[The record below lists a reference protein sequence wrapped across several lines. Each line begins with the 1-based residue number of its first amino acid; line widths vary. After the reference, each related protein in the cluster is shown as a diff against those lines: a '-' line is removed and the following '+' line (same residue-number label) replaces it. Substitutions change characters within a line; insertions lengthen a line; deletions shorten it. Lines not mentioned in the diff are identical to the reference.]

1 MPNTQNKL
9 NSQSTLCLSCPQPC
23 LRKYNLEGTTWYQEK
38 SSLHNIL
45 FFLNTSN
52 CSCNEN
58 KRKQNK
64 RKQKIP
70 SKISCVQL
78 PSCVKNKQ
86 TKSGLDAVIISC
98 VSYNLFW
105 LLFFSFQQ
113 WSLSPGQKACTLNDL
128 LGLSI
133 SLCLVLYVDQLSV
146 FVLIIIYYKK
156 KFL

>member
-86 TKSGLDAVIISC
+86 KAVWMQSSSAVFPTIFSDFFFF
-98 VSYNLFW
+98 LFN
-105 LLFFSFQQ
+105 
-113 WSLSPGQKACTLNDL
+113 NDL
-128 LGLSI
+128 WAQARRLVHWMTYLDLAFHCVWSFMLT
-133 SLCLVLYVDQLSV
+133 SCQFLC
-146 FVLIIIYYKK
+146 
-156 KFL
+156 